1 MMENSEKYSV
11 AKEISIALFVG
22 LLVGLTMVVVGVGL
36 VEFLKG

>member
-1 MMENSEKYSV
+1 MDDRKEYSV
-11 AKEISIALFVG
+11 AKEVAVALFVG